1 MQIVLVRPGFV
12 LCFNAAVGG
21 GDIPSAAST
30 APSLTSSWLC
40 FACVLPLQAVVS
52 IVSLILH
59 NDWAFVWL
67 VTGIA
72 GLLVF
77 SAPQISELAGIYRS
91 RKAAAKIVG

>member
-1 MQIVLVRPGFV
+1 LG
-12 LCFNAAVGG
+12 AAPANVVGG

-30 APSLTSSWLC
+30 APALISSWLL
-40 FACVLPLQAVVS
+40 FACVPPLQAVVS
-52 IVSLILH
+52 IISLILH
-59 NDWAFVWL
+59 NNWAYVWL

-91 RKAAAKIVG
+91 RKAAAKIAG